1 MKKIIALFALAFTLT
16 LTSTRGADV
25 KPQEPSTLLFVISE
39 RVAKTDVVV
48 ESKHN
53 WAYFLKSA
61 RALLETNINRDETL
75 ELERA
80 VYNIYA
86 AIGRGVHREN
96 AAAFF
101 KGHDI
106 EDVRESLTFLR
117 AAIKVKTSLS
127 KK

>member
-1 MKKIIALFALAFTLT
+1 MKNIIALIALFTLT
-16 LTSTRGADV
+16 ATSARGADV

-39 RVAKTDVVV
+39 RVAKTDVV

-61 RALLETNINRDETL
+61 RALLETNISRDETL